1 VKIGF
6 CMLLWTT
13 HVGEEHRPI
22 LTDLKATGY
31 DGVEV
36 PVFEGEPDDFARI
49 GAMLDELGL
58 ERTAISATGAEELN
72 PVSPD
77 AEVRRAA
84 VAHLEHVVD
93 CTAAVG
99 ATAVGGPLQQTL
111 GWFSGSA
118 PTDAERDRAREV
130 LRAAGDHAAERGV
143 RIVLEA
149 VNRFE
154 AYLATTMG
162 QLSELLDLIDHPAV
176 TGMYDTFHANL
187 EEQDPVAAFTDHR
200 RHVSHIHLS
209 ENDRGVP
216 GRGHV
221 PWPETFAAITSSG
234 YDNWLT
240 IEAFGRGLPD
250 LAAATCIWRDLAESP
265 EAVYRDGFALIRD
278 GLAAAAPAA

>member
-13 HVGEEHRPI
+13 HLGEEHRPI
-22 LTDLKATGY
+22 LEDLKATGY

-36 PVFEGEPDDFARI
+36 PVFEGEPAHFERI
-49 GAMLDELGL
+49 GATLDELAL
-58 ERTAISATGAEELN
+58 ERTAISAIGSEEHN

-84 VAHLEHVVD
+84 VEHLAHVVD
-93 CTAAVG
+93 CTAAAG

-118 PTDAERDRAREV
+118 PTEAELDRARDV

-143 RIVLEA
+143 KIVLEA

-154 AYLATTMG
+154 AYLATTME
-162 QLSELLDLIDHPAV
+162 QLGSLLDRIDHPAV

-187 EEQDPVAAFTDHR
+187 EEQDPVAAFTDHL

-221 PWPETFAAITSSG
+221 PWDATFAAIASSG
-234 YDNWLT
+234 YDGWLT

-265 EAVYRDGFALIRD
+265 EAVYRDGFAHIRD
-278 GLAAAAPAA
+278 GLAAATA